1 MIKYNKT
8 IKIPY
13 YDTDKNH
20 KLSPVTL
27 LKYLGEISIIHNS
40 MLADINEMKSLNFG
54 WMLNRWRVK
63 VDKYPKGGEAI
74 RIESWISGFEKF
86 YANREFIIYDEENL
100 EIGKATAVWIFIDMN
115 RMRPIRITDEYYN
128 LSNTLDNK
136 IFEEFERFP
145 LNMEIDLNM
154 NFNIRR
160 SDIDSNEHVNNTK
173 YLEWMIESVPEEVYD
188 TCSLMEF
195 EIQYKKEIKYPKE
208 ILVGAK
214 EINPKTSDNE
224 YIHHII
230 EGRPENQNA
239 AGLTKWQ
246 IK

>member
-136 IFEEFERFP
+136 IFKDFQRFP
-145 LNMEIDLNM
+145 LNMEIDRNM
-154 NFNIRR
+154 DFNVRR

-230 EGRPENQNA
+230 EGKSGEQNA